1 MAHGSNKSSPFR
13 DGFAA
18 LMHEPALLAAELAWR
33 WCFGLSAWILGIIS
47 IRLFLDSLTV
57 RPVDQFLLHT
67 MQPILLIEALQHI
80 FRGSL
85 SRFLLGQTVLLPG
98 LILLWALAATSG
110 RTATLHRLVAMFRIE
125 PDDDSESARWNL
137 APIFALQLL
146 RAMWSLIAFGT
157 AIGLWLYGV
166 AMASNGHA
174 LRAALALSFGMC
186 AAFLLGVTLN
196 WYLGIAPLFCVR
208 NAASAREAL
217 DQAIDFSQDH
227 AGRLSLLAF
236 GFSLLRMFWAG
247 MMWLAFLTPLS
258 WSARIG
264 GRWEA
269 VLMGL
274 IALVYF
280 AGADLLYLA
289 RLGAYVSLAE
299 DHPSPSSPE
308 PAGAPEPPPSY
319 VSWPIAERPLPSL
332 PSQ

>member
-1 MAHGSNKSSPFR
+1 MAHRSTKSSPFR

-18 LMHEPALLAAELAWR
+18 LWHEPALLAAELAWR
-33 WCFGLSAWILGIIS
+33 WCFGLSAWILGIVS
-47 IRLFLDSLTV
+47 VRLFLDSLTV
-57 RPVDQFLLHT
+57 RPVDQFLLRT
-67 MQPILLIEALQHI
+67 MQPILLVDALQHI

-85 SRFLLGQTVLLPG
+85 SRFLLEQTVLLLG
-98 LILLWALAATSG
+98 LILLWALAATAG
-110 RTATLHRLVAMFRIE
+110 RTATLRRLVAMFRIE
-125 PDDDSESARWNL
+125 PDDDSESMQWNL
-137 APIFALQLL
+137 GPIFVLQLL

-174 LRAALALSFGMC
+174 LRAALALSFGVC
-186 AAFLLGVTLN
+186 GAFLLGVTLN

-236 GFSLLRMFWAG
+236 GFFLLRTFWAG

-264 GRWEA
+264 ERPTA
-269 VLMGL
+269 LLMGL

-308 PAGAPEPPPSY
+308 LASAPEPPPSY
-319 VSWPIAERPLPSL
+319 VSWPIAETPLPSL
-332 PSQ
+332 PPQ